1 MRYYNL
7 LSLLVLP
14 LLVSAGIGEQQ
25 ILSSQHEMSE
35 PFTPATSSLPT
46 LADFLTIESSASIFY
61 SYARELE
68 LSERFTDVD
77 AYTTIVAPSNKAV
90 MALARKP

>member
-1 MRYYNL
+1 MRYSL

-25 ILSSQHEMSE
+25 ILSPQHQMAE
-35 PFTPATSSLPT
+35 PFTPPTNSKPT
-46 LADFLTIESSASIFY
+46 LADILTIESSASIFY

-77 AYTTIVAPSNKAV
+77 AYSTILAPSNKAV
-90 MALARKP
+90 MGLARKP